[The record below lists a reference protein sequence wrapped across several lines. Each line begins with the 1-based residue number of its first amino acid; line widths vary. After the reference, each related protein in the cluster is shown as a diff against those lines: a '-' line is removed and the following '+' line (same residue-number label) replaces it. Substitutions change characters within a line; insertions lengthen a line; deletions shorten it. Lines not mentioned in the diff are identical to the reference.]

1 MKAARFIP
9 EDGCY
14 FQRMASTP
22 PVPVQFDS
30 EQPEIWRKLEFL
42 NPSGSSKD
50 RISRYM
56 LEKAWRRGDVG
67 RGAGW

>member
-30 EQPEIWRKLEFL
+30 EQPEI
-42 NPSGSSKD
+42 
-50 RISRYM
+50 
-56 LEKAWRRGDVG
+56 
-67 RGAGW
+67 